1 MSIQCKKRMEYNVLW
16 QKTRGN
22 TFIWGRKGK
31 KLYRRKYNKAKFL
44 KLEFLQ
50 KKFLKC
56 LF

>member
-1 MSIQCKKRMEYNVLW
+1 MEYNVLW